1 MSGHR
6 EFRITAAL
14 EEVGV
19 AGYPSSSSSRK
30 HTIHPMSVPYM
41 IGLSSFVGNQ
51 TASCI
56 QEVRKQVK
64 RELSWGGKETPRGSS
79 FPSRRHRPPSPVQWP
94 VTLQR
99 QVCASSRLP
108 LQHGD
113 SGCVLQTEDN
123 VTWVLRKWAGGGETK
138 DSSSLTTPRALVIQP
153 GTSQE
158 SQLSISAQ
166 IPSSLAKDY
175 MSIN

>member
-1 MSGHR
+1 MDVFSNKNKVLLHLSKGAFGQQIASAVLFCTDVQNLLYSAPLMSGHR
-6 EFRITAAL
+6 EFRIMAAL

-51 TASCI
+51 TASCT

-79 FPSRRHRPPSPVQWP
+79 FPSRRHRPPSPVQ
-94 VTLQR
+94 
-99 QVCASSRLP
+99 
-108 LQHGD
+108 
-113 SGCVLQTEDN
+113 
-123 VTWVLRKWAGGGETK
+123 
-138 DSSSLTTPRALVIQP
+138 
-153 GTSQE
+153 
-158 SQLSISAQ
+158 
-166 IPSSLAKDY
+166 
-175 MSIN
+175 